1 MKTQNTNIKAYLCR
15 LNNNGLSTFNDL
27 ALSDNILKVLKEL
40 SFEQPT
46 EIQSKA
52 IPILLNS
59 FNDFIGL
66 AQTGTGKTAAFGLP
80 LLSLI
85 DAQSRKTQ
93 ALVMAPTRELCR
105 QITDQ
110 LLSFSKY
117 LKGVNVLAVYGGQN
131 ISVQLKA
138 LKKNPQ
144 IVIATPGR
152 LIDLIKRKAVK
163 LDQLEYM
170 VLDEADEMLNM
181 GFKEAIDEIL
191 SYTPELTTKWL
202 FSATMPKEIQR
213 IVNTYMDEPETVK
226 INRENVVNTD
236 ITHQMVMVHR
246 GDKFD
251 ALTRFLETNPEM
263 HGLVFCRTKRDT
275 QNVAESLLK
284 YNYKADALHGDLS
297 QHQRDRVMKRFKNR
311 NLQVLI
317 ATDVAARGID
327 VNDLT
332 HVFHYSLPEDIA
344 YYTHRSGRT
353 ARAGKKGISMA
364 FVEGNEK
371 YRINRLQN
379 KLKIKFEV
387 TEIPNAQ
394 QVLFTRLEKW
404 SEKIINCKPNSL
416 DKKLT
421 AVVNKN
427 FETLSKE
434 ELIEKL
440 IALELQGLSLNNTKN
455 LNLKERDQPKGKPSR
470 FNRRKPRA
478 KFGGFKRNNKNQA
491 KAKSRNFKPGKRKAK
506 R

>member
-1 MKTQNTNIKAYLCR
+1 MKTQNTNIKAYLCH
-15 LNNNGLSTFNDL
+15 LNNNGLITFNDL
-27 ALSDNILKVLKEL
+27 ALSNDILKVLKEL
-40 SFEQPT
+40 SFEKPT
-46 EIQSKA
+46 DIQAKA

-80 LLSLI
+80 LLELI
-85 DAQSRKTQ
+85 DSQSRKTQ
-93 ALVMAPTRELCR
+93 ALVMAPTRELCK

-110 LLSFSKY
+110 LLGFSKY
-117 LKGVNVLAVYGGQN
+117 IKGVNVLAVYGGQN
-131 ISVQLKA
+131 ISIQLKA

-163 LDQLEYM
+163 LDQLAYM

-191 SYTPELTTKWL
+191 SYTPDLTTKWL

-213 IVNTYMDEPETVK
+213 IVNTYMEDPETVK
-226 INRENVVNTD
+226 INQENVVNTD
-236 ITHQMVMVHR
+236 ITHQYVMVHR

-251 ALTRFLETNPEM
+251 ALTRFLETNPDM
-263 HGLVFCRTKRDT
+263 NGLIFCRTKRDT
-275 QNVAESLLK
+275 QNVAEALLK

-297 QHQRDRVMKRFKNR
+297 QHQRDRVMKRFKNK
-311 NLQVLI
+311 NLQVLV

-379 KLKIKFEV
+379 KLKITFEV
-387 TEIPNAQ
+387 SQIPNAQ
-394 QVLFTRLEKW
+394 QVLFTRLQKW
-404 SEKIINCKPNSL
+404 SEKIVNCQPNGL

-421 AVVNKN
+421 TIVNEN
-427 FETLSKE
+427 FDALSKE

-440 IALELQGLSLNNTKN
+440 IALELAGLSLNNTKN
-455 LNLKERDQPKGKPSR
+455 LNWKEKPGQKNRSSR
-470 FNRRKPRA
+470 FNRSKSNRRFSSKRGRKNQNTA
-478 KFGGFKRNNKNQA
+478 KFRGY
-491 KAKSRNFKPGKRKAK
+491 KAGKKKAK

>member
-1 MKTQNTNIKAYLCR
+1 LQ

-27 ALSDNILKVLKEL
+27 ALSNEVLKVLKEL

-46 EIQSKA
+46 EIQEKA

-59 FNDFIGL
+59 TNDFIGL

-80 LLSLI
+80 LLELI
-85 DAQSRKTQ
+85 DHQSRKTQ
-93 ALVMAPTRELCR
+93 ALVMAPTRELCK

-117 LKGVNVLAVYGGQN
+117 VKGVNVLAVYGGQS
-131 ISVQLKA
+131 ISVQLSA
-138 LKKNPQ
+138 LKKKPQ
-144 IVIATPGR
+144 IVVATPGR
-152 LIDLIKRKAVK
+152 LIDLIKRKAIR
-163 LDQLEYM
+163 LDQLEYL

-191 SYTPELTTKWL
+191 TYTPDLTTKWL
-202 FSATMPKEIQR
+202 FSATMPREIQR
-213 IVNTYMDEPETVK
+213 IVDTYMDAPETVR

-236 ITHQMVMVHR
+236 ITHQYVMVHR
-246 GDKFD
+246 NDKFD

-275 QNVAESLLK
+275 QHVAESLLK

-297 QHQRDRVMKRFKNR
+297 QHQRDRVMKRFKN
-311 NLQVLI
+311 NSLQVLV

-332 HVFHYSLPEDIA
+332 HVFHYSLPEDVA

-371 YRINRLQN
+371 YRINRLQKN
-379 KLKIKFEV
+379 LKITFET

-394 QVLFTRLEKW
+394 EVLVIRLKKW
-404 SEKIINCKPNSL
+404 SEKILNSKPTVF

-421 AVVNKN
+421 ALVNEN
-427 FETLSKE
+427 LEELSKE
-434 ELIEKL
+434 ELIQKL
-440 IALELQGLSLNNTKN
+440 IAIELEGLSLTNTKN
-455 LNLKERDQPKGKPSR
+455 LNQKEREGGNRSKRPRGGKPSR
-470 FNRRKPRA
+470 FSRDRSKSKSPRK
-478 KFGGFKRNNKNQA
+478 FSSKRGEKNQTKSKTRSF
-491 KAKSRNFKPGKRKAK
+491 KAGKRKAK